1 MIVAIIQARCGSTRF
16 PNKIF
21 AELCGKPLIWHVIN
35 RLKFSKRIDKIISL
49 TEKYLYNRYRPDKQI
64 DILDEVCSKV
74 NIKENNINIKEESLL
89 KEIRNKK
96 QKYLKENNIKKAYEY
111 KIKESEFEDTLTKK
125 NTKNEVTIN
134 DIAIVLNN
142 KTSIPIYEI
151 LKDNKKVIDEINN
164 KLNNTIIGQNNAINE
179 LINITK
185 RIKLGYKENK
195 CISLLFSGPSGV
207 GKTKLAST
215 YANLISKSKLI
226 KLDMSEFSDITSIN
240 KFLGSSAGYIGY
252 DDNQHVLNIIKDNPN
267 SVIILDEID
276 KAHPKIINLLYQML
290 DEGKIKDAKNN
301 TINLNNNIII
311 MTTNKGTETK
321 EIGFIS
327 NKNKNIQE
335 LKEIFNIALLNRIDN
350 IITFNSLTKQDIT
363 KIINIQLTKLK
374 NKYNNITINISKNLI
389 NELIEES
396 QYNIYGARKIEK
408 IINNKLE
415 NIIID
420 EILDN
425 KEIINIDSI
434 LSK

>member
-1 MIVAIIQARCGSTRF
+1 
-16 PNKIF
+16 
-21 AELCGKPLIWHVIN
+21 
-35 RLKFSKRIDKIISL
+35 
-49 TEKYLYNRYRPDKQI
+49 
-64 DILDEVCSKV
+64 
-74 NIKENNINIKEESLL
+74 
-89 KEIRNKK
+89 
-96 QKYLKENNIKKAYEY
+96 
-111 KIKESEFEDTLTKK
+111 
-125 NTKNEVTIN
+125 
-134 DIAIVLNN
+134 
-142 KTSIPIYEI
+142 
-151 LKDNKKVIDEINN
+151 
-164 KLNNTIIGQNNAINE
+164 
-179 LINITK
+179 
-185 RIKLGYKENK
+185 
-195 CISLLFSGPSGV
+195 
-207 GKTKLAST
+207 
-215 YANLISKSKLI
+215 
-226 KLDMSEFSDITSIN
+226 MSEFSDITSIN

-335 LKEIFNIALLNRIDN
+335 LKETFNIALLNRIDN
-350 IITFNSLTKQDIT
+350 IISFNSLTKQDIT